1 MVSDLTERKQAE
13 AVRERLA
20 AIVDSSE
27 DAIIGMTPEGII
39 ETWNAAATH
48 LYGYTPEHV
57 VGRGVS
63 LLAPPDRADETL
75 RMLDLQR
82 QGGGA
87 TRYETVRVH
96 SDGHAI
102 DVAVTLSPLRDGAG
116 ALVGAATITRD
127 ITTLK
132 QAFHEAEQGRRAAV
146 ELALL
151 RAERAREF
159 QALSDLTAAITQELE
174 PEKLYNLILEQAVR
188 LLPCD
193 VARVRLYQDGWVT
206 VAATWGEP
214 SVPNSWYPDVPVAE
228 RRWRVDADSA
238 RHGGVDSRYKHDPFL
253 GRIPSRSGKI
263 RVG

>member
-1 MVSDLTERKQAE
+1 MAPGPAGTGEITYRRKDGTLLPVRVTSNPLIDRDGRYAGALVMVSDLTERKQAE

-63 LLAPPDRADETL
+63 LLAPPNRADETL

-132 QAFHEAEQGRRAAV
+132 QAFHRLSKGEGR
-146 ELALL
+146 
-151 RAERAREF
+151 
-159 QALSDLTAAITQELE
+159 Q
-174 PEKLYNLILEQAVR
+174 
-188 LLPCD
+188 
-193 VARVRLYQDGWVT
+193 
-206 VAATWGEP
+206 
-214 SVPNSWYPDVPVAE
+214 
-228 RRWRVDADSA
+228 
-238 RHGGVDSRYKHDPFL
+238 
-253 GRIPSRSGKI
+253 
-263 RVG
+263 